1 MSTRPVV
8 ADMLADAQQFLDG
21 GVDELSAL
29 LDEFAS
35 YGDQPVPAPSP
46 ELALLLAGRP
56 AASAPRPQ
64 RPAVPVR
71 LRTRRTIAGLAA
83 AAVSGLSLTGAAA
96 VANEL
101 PAPIQRAVAHFSEQ
115 YLPFSFPRPVGDP
128 PLPGGSAGTEPGQDG
143 AGTGSTQGR
152 EETSTVN
159 TGQGVHGGESRGRTA
174 PVTGPSR
181 TSGSPTGRT
190 GKTGPAGAAGATG
203 PATDRGHAGTSPDTH
218 PDVVG
223 GGEDEP
229 VEPESELAPE
239 PAPEKLTSPPKGHAH
254 TGPGNTGNTGKGSKA
269 TPQRP
274 AHPPKGGGSAPADRG
289 AGGGSGADGTAPDAT
304 KAPHHARGATG
315 ASAASSGAHAAKS
328 DAPKVRAREATTED
342 GSGVDSS

>member
-21 GVDELSAL
+21 GVDELGAL

-128 PLPGGSAGTEPGQDG
+128 PLPGGSAGTEPGRDG
-143 AGTGSTQGR
+143 AGTGSTQGG
-152 EETSTVN
+152 EESGTAN
-159 TGQGVHGGESRGRTA
+159 TGPGVHSGESRGRTA

-181 TSGSPTGRT
+181 TSGSSTGRT
-190 GKTGPAGAAGATG
+190 GKTDPAGATG
-203 PATDRGHAGTSPDTH
+203 AAGPATGRGHAGTTPDTQ
-218 PDVVG
+218 PGVG
-223 GGEDEP
+223 RGGEADP
-229 VEPESELAPE
+229 VEPESDPE
-239 PAPEKLTSPPKGHAH
+239 SDRLTAPPKGHAH
-254 TGPGNTGNTGKGSKA
+254 TGSGNSGKGTNA

-274 AHPPKGGGSAPADRG
+274 AHTPKGGGSAPADRG
-289 AGGGSGADGTAPDAT
+289 AGAGSGTGGIAPDAT
-304 KAPHHARGATG
+304 KAPRRAHGATG
-315 ASAASSGAHAAKS
+315 GSAASSGAPASKS
-328 DAPKVRAREATTED
+328 DAPQVRAREATTED